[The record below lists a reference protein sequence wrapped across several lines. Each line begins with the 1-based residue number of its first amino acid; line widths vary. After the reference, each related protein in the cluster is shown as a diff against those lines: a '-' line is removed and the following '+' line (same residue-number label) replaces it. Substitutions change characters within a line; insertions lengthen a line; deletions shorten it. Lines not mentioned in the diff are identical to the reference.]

1 MNRKSAM
8 KSKNIERWSPWLL
21 LLLIIVLW
29 QTLTSAFQVSEF
41 IFPSPA
47 AIGTALAEHAATIAG
62 HAWRTF
68 WLTSAP
74 P

>member
-1 MNRKSAM
+1 MNARQM
-8 KSKNIERWSPWLL
+8 ERWSPWILLVAVLL
-21 LLLIIVLW
+21 LW
-29 QTLTSAFQVSEF
+29 QALCSAFGISEF

-47 AIGTALAEHAATIAG
+47 AIGAALAEHAATIAG

>member
-1 MNRKSAM
+1 MNTRQM
-8 KSKNIERWSPWLL
+8 ERWSPWILLVAVLL
-21 LLLIIVLW
+21 LW
-29 QTLTSAFQVSEF
+29 QALCSAFGISEF